1 MSAHDQAE
9 RASIRLVFAD
19 EGTFHAETIQVQRE
33 KLGEF
38 ERLIDLLREEPSV
51 TRQIYVDMKRLVSA
65 YVIESAPER

>member
-1 MSAHDQAE
+1 MPDQAE

-33 KLGEF
+33 KLEDF

-65 YVIESAPER
+65 YVIESESER